1 PHYIQA
7 DAQDAAALKAAVRS
21 VREQYGNIT
30 GVIHSAITLADKSM
44 ANMDEASFR
53 NAYSAKVNTSVRM
66 IEAFKGEPL
75 DFVLFFSSV
84 NSFTKNAGQSNYA
97 AGCTFQDAFARHIA
111 SLLDCEVKVMN
122 WGYWGSLGVVSDP
135 SYRKRMEASGIG
147 SIEPDEAMEA
157 LEVLLSEPFS
167 QAVFIKAAP
176 HGLAALTDQ
185 DAISVV
191 SGPKPSFMESVKR
204 QNPDRNDR
212 LETLKREMELRI

>member
-1 PHYIQA
+1 
-7 DAQDAAALKAAVRS
+7 
-21 VREQYGNIT
+21 
-30 GVIHSAITLADKSM
+30 
-44 ANMDEASFR
+44 
-53 NAYSAKVNTSVRM
+53 
-66 IEAFKGEPL
+66 
-75 DFVLFFSSV
+75 
-84 NSFTKNAGQSNYA
+84 
-97 AGCTFQDAFARHIA
+97 
-111 SLLDCEVKVMN
+111 MN

-167 QAVFIKAAP
+167 QAAFIKAAP

-191 SGPKPSFMESVKR
+191 SGPEPSFMESVKR
-204 QNPDRNDR
+204 QNPDRNER